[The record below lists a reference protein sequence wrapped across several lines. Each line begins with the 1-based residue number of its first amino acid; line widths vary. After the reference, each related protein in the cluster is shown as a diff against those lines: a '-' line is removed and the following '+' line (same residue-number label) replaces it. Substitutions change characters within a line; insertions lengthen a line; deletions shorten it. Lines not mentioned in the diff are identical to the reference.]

1 MDKSAPQAV
10 PPSRGHAHEAPTA
23 SMHASR
29 PLAELPVRMKQ
40 VEGQRE
46 TRFLQR
52 SLLDAGPFPLPLLP
66 LSSIDPLD
74 ARTAMRYMR
83 QLITAHGLL
92 S

>member
-1 MDKSAPQAV
+1 
-10 PPSRGHAHEAPTA
+10 
-23 SMHASR
+23 MHASR

-66 LSSIDPLD
+66 LSSVPTPSAAPFVIDPLD
-74 ARTAMRYMR
+74 ARTAMW
-83 QLITAHGLL
+83 
-92 S
+92 